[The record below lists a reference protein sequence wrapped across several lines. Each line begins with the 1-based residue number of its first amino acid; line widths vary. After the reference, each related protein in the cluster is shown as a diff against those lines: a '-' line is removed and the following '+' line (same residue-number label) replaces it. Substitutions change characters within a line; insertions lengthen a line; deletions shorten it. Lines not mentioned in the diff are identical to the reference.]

1 MKYITM
7 IDSFYPSLSKSEKKV
22 ADYIKDKKNAVI
34 YQTLSGI
41 SNDISVGEA
50 TVLRF
55 CQKIGFAGFQDLKLR
70 IAQESKTYEKVIT
83 KGYIEAVTANIHK
96 TIDSTKSI
104 LDLENLK
111 EVIELILTS
120 QRVLIYG
127 IGASGYA
134 ALEMQ
139 SRLLRFGKIVQVV
152 TDSHFQLMTSSV
164 LAEND
169 LIIAFSLT
177 GYTLE
182 LIDSLKLAKLNKV
195 NIVSITNHITS
206 PIANISDRLLLT
218 AGKESPIDGG
228 SLTGK
233 ISQLYIVDLI
243 CTGYALEN
251 EELSNRMIGKTAKS
265 IIGKTLEYKD

>member
-7 IDSFYPSLSKSEKKV
+7 INSFYPSLSKTEKKV
-22 ADYIKDKKNAVI
+22 ADYIKDRKGAVI
-34 YQTLSGI
+34 YQTLNKI

-50 TVLRF
+50 TILRF
-55 CQKIGFAGFQDLKLR
+55 CHKVGFDGFQDLKLS
-70 IAQESKTYEKVIT
+70 IAQEDKTYENVIT
-83 KGYIEAVTANIHK
+83 RDYIETIKESIHSG
-96 TIDSTKSI
+96 IDSTNSI

-111 EVIELILTS
+111 EVIQYILKS
-120 QRVLIYG
+120 ERVLIYG

-139 SRLLRFGKIVQVV
+139 SRLLRFGKIVHVV
-152 TDSHFQLMTSSV
+152 TDSHFQLMTSSI
-164 LAEND
+164 LHEND
-169 LIIAFSLT
+169 LVIAFSLT

-182 LIDSLKLAKLNKV
+182 LIDSLKLARVNKA
-195 NIVSITNHITS
+195 NIVAITNHIMS
-206 PIANISDRLLLT
+206 PIANLSDVMLLT
-218 AGKESPIDGG
+218 AGKESPMDGG

-251 EELSNRMIGKTAKS
+251 KSISNEMREKTAKS
-265 IIGKTLEYKD
+265 IIGKTLEIKD